1 MSISKFVNSAKFS
14 LIVSITMLVVIVTTG
29 ISDFYDTKYSI
40 YLLNFCFVFSIVF
53 GYMTISLFRRE
64 KVKQNRR
71 LLILQVI
78 IYAIDICIIS
88 FLELTWR

>member
-1 MSISKFVNSAKFS
+1 
-14 LIVSITMLVVIVTTG
+14 MLVVIVTTG

-40 YLLNFCFVFSIVF
+40 YLLNFCFVFSIVY
-53 GYMTISLFRRE
+53 GYMTISIYRRE

-78 IYAIDICIIS
+78 IYAIDICIIT
-88 FLELTWR
+88 F

>member
-1 MSISKFVNSAKFS
+1 
-14 LIVSITMLVVIVTTG
+14 MLVVIVTTG

-78 IYAIDICIIS
+78 IYAIDICIIT
-88 FLELTWR
+88 FLKLT

>member
-78 IYAIDICIIS
+78 IYAINICIIT
-88 FLELTWR
+88 FFKLT

>member
-1 MSISKFVNSAKFS
+1 
-14 LIVSITMLVVIVTTG
+14 MLVVIVTTG